1 MNANV
6 EKYVKIS
13 QMVKSMISTET
24 ISTKIQMLPT
34 SSQKAV
40 LDFIDDLLE
49 KSAKTNQ
56 IEKSLAWED
65 WAKSHS
71 QNAVIIDDSREVIYE
86 DE

>member
-1 MNANV
+1 
-6 EKYVKIS
+6 
-13 QMVKSMISTET
+13 MISTET
-24 ISTKIQMLPT
+24 INIKIQMLPT
-34 SSQKAV
+34 SSQKEV

-56 IEKSLAWED
+56 KEKAAAWED

-71 QNAVIIDDSREVIYE
+71 NNTVIIDDSREAIYA

>member
-1 MNANV
+1 
-6 EKYVKIS
+6 
-13 QMVKSMISTET
+13 MISTET

-34 SSQKAV
+34 SSQKEV

-49 KSAKTNQ
+49 KSAKSNQ
-56 IEKSLAWED
+56 IEKASAWED

-71 QNAVIIDDSREVIYE
+71 QNTVIIDDNRENIYE